1 MQGQREVKMFN
12 EKVGA
17 YIMILR
23 KARKYTQ
30 QRLAERLG
38 VSHQAVSNWERGE
51 SMPDIAILPQLAAL
65 LGTTV
70 DKILSA
76 DKDDFKGFDEILD
89 NVNIIARRKKRNK
102 DAEILNYLNDVAKKL
117 NEIIISYNKNEEAAE
132 SSEASEAKKPEESE
146 E

>member
-1 MQGQREVKMFN
+1 MFN

-30 QRLAERLG
+30 QKLADKLG

-51 SMPDIAILPQLAAL
+51 SMPDIAILPGLAAA
-65 LGTTV
+65 LGTTT
-70 DKILSA
+70 DNILSA
-76 DKDDFKGFDEILD
+76 DRDDFKGFDEILD
-89 NVNIIARRKKRNK
+89 NVNIITKKKKRNQ
-102 DAEILNYLNDVAKKL
+102 DAKILDYLNDVAKNL
-117 NEIIISYNKNEEAAE
+117 SEIIINYNNNDNN
-132 SSEASEAKKPEESE
+132 ESE

>member
-1 MQGQREVKMFN
+1 MFN

-30 QRLAERLG
+30 QKLADKLG

-51 SMPDIAILPQLAAL
+51 SMPDISILPKLAEL
-65 LGTTV
+65 LGTSV
-70 DKILSA
+70 DNILSA

-89 NVNIIARRKKRNK
+89 NVNIITKRKKKNR
-102 DAEILNYLNDVAKKL
+102 DAEILDYLNTVAQKL
-117 NEIIISYNKNEEAAE
+117 NEIIVNYNREEN
-132 SSEASEAKKPEESE
+132 
-146 E
+146 

>member
-1 MQGQREVKMFN
+1 MFN

-30 QRLAERLG
+30 QGLADKLG

-51 SMPDIAILPQLAAL
+51 SMPDISILPKLAAL

-70 DKILSA
+70 DNILSA
-76 DKDDFKGFDEILD
+76 DKDDFKGFDEILE
-89 NVNIIARRKKRNK
+89 NVNIINTKLERMKKIKSK
-102 DAEILNYLNDVAKKL
+102 DAEILDYLNNVAKKL
-117 NEIIISYNKNEEAAE
+117 NEIIINYNNEE
-132 SSEASEAKKPEESE
+132 
-146 E
+146 

>member
-1 MQGQREVKMFN
+1 MFN

-30 QRLAERLG
+30 QRLAEKLG

-51 SMPDIAILPQLAAL
+51 SMPDISILPKLAAL
-65 LGTTV
+65 LGTSV
-70 DKILSA
+70 DNILSA

-89 NVNIIARRKKRNK
+89 NVNIITKKARKKKNK
-102 DAEILNYLNDVAKKL
+102 DAEILDYLNNVAQKL
-117 NEIIISYNKNEEAAE
+117 NEIIISYNENENDE
-132 SSEASEAKKPEESE
+132 
-146 E
+146 

>member
-1 MQGQREVKMFN
+1 MFN

-30 QRLAERLG
+30 QGLAQKLG

-51 SMPDIAILPQLAAL
+51 SMPDISILPRLAAL

-70 DKILSA
+70 DNILSA

-89 NVNIIARRKKRNK
+89 NVDIIAKKTKTKTKRDK
-102 DAEILNYLNDVAKKL
+102 DKDSEILDYLNGVAKKL
-117 NEIIISYNKNEEAAE
+117 NEIILNYDKE
-132 SSEASEAKKPEESE
+132 
-146 E
+146 

>member
-1 MQGQREVKMFN
+1 MFN

-30 QRLAERLG
+30 QGLAEKLG

-51 SMPDIAILPQLAAL
+51 SMPDISILPKLAAL
-65 LGTTV
+65 LGTTT

-76 DKDDFKGFDEILD
+76 DKDDFRGFDEILE
-89 NVNIIARRKKRNK
+89 NVNIIKRKKKSK
-102 DAEILNYLNDVAKKL
+102 DAKILEYLNNVAAKL
-117 NEIIISYNKNEEAAE
+117 NEMIVNYNENEED
-132 SSEASEAKKPEESE
+132 
-146 E
+146 

>member
-1 MQGQREVKMFN
+1 LTGKREAKMFN

-30 QRLAERLG
+30 QKLADKLG

-51 SMPDIAILPQLAAL
+51 SMPDISILPKLAAL
-65 LGTTV
+65 LGTTT
-70 DKILSA
+70 DDILSA
-76 DKDDFKGFDEILD
+76 DKEDFKGFDEILD
-89 NVNIIARRKKRNK
+89 NVNIITKKKRKDK
-102 DAEILNYLNDVAKKL
+102 DAQILDYLNGVAKKL
-117 NEIIISYNKNEEAAE
+117 SEIIINYNNN
-132 SSEASEAKKPEESE
+132 ESE